1 MATHRDGVGEPGAS
15 SYPGQVY
22 PSPGY
27 PNSSTWFSAS
37 DEADPPTEHRYAE
50 RIPRYP
56 DGQPPPE
63 APPAGTPPKLD
74 EDLRLVGSDLPSAP
88 PTQPTQPTQ
97 PIQAPVQQPQ
107 QTQPPPQPVAPQP
120 APAAAEHPAALA
132 DLLHD
137 PTQPAQQVAAYPSA
151 HPGTGGNRAH
161 NQLAFGLAA
170 LALLFDVPVAVILVR
185 SLTGSTIL
193 VSGVVTGLLL
203 LPGLPLLAAGLYQLF
218 TGRIEVRPGEGLA
231 ALVRRPMAMLVIGIV
246 LVVAGALAAS

>member
-1 MATHRDGVGEPGAS
+1 VATHRDGVGEPGAS
-15 SYPGQVY
+15 SYPGQAY

-27 PNSSTWFSAS
+27 PNPTTWFSAS

-56 DGQPPPE
+56 DGQQPPE
-63 APPAGTPPKLD
+63 APAAGTPPKLD
-74 EDLRLVGSDLPSAP
+74 EDLRLVGSDLPPAP
-88 PTQPTQPTQ
+88 PPQP
-97 PIQAPVQQPQ
+97 PVQQPV
-107 QTQPPPQPVAPQP
+107 PPTPP
-120 APAAAEHPAALA
+120 ASPPAVEQPAALA

-137 PTQPAQQVAAYPSA
+137 PTQPAQQVAPYPPA
-151 HPGTGGNRAH
+151 HPGTGNSHAH

-185 SLTGSTIL
+185 SLTGSPL
-193 VSGVVTGLLL
+193 SVSGVVTGLLL

-218 TGRIEVRPGEGLA
+218 AGRIEVRPGEGLA